1 MVQKIHIAVKEGALD
16 AAPGFSFVADASH
29 GAIASFIG
37 VVRNHHEGRAVEG
50 MIYDAHTALAE
61 KALLEICHEAIN
73 FWDDVSLY
81 VEHAKGTLKIGDAS
95 VVIAAGSPH
104 RDNAFSACRFIIEEI
119 KKRVPVW
126 KQEQYADGTDAWLGG
141 NSLNPVPQKSGC
153 GCGGCGC
160 GSK

>member
-1 MVQKIHIAVKEGALD
+1 MPRQLFRLLQMHHMGQLPALSVLCATTMK
-16 AAPGFSFVADASH
+16 AAPLR
-29 GAIASFIG
+29 G
-37 VVRNHHEGRAVEG
+37 VVA
-50 MIYDAHTALAE
+50 DAHTALAE

-104 RDNAFSACRFIIEEI
+104 RDNAFAACRFIIEEI

-126 KQEQYADGTDAWLGG
+126 KQEQYADGTDAWIGG

-160 GSK
+160 GGK